1 MENNLTPEQVVE
13 KINGMFTEKMAT
25 VPTKDEVAQLKSEL
39 DNYKAL
45 EVKNSEMEKAIAKM
59 EGRLEA
65 MAEKA
70 VDAPLKKKAR
80 SLNEALVNAYVENV
94 DKVKDAIEKGSRI
107 NLDVKTDT
115 TITGDYTGNVALST
129 LEPGVNRIA
138 RPIRRMR
145 EISNVGSTTS
155 KFVTYIQQT
164 QQVAPGAEESLWTA
178 EAGAKFNGEVK
189 YEEVSEE
196 VKKVAA
202 YIKVSKEM
210 LADLSFVRSEINTEL
225 MEAIEQNIDDALL
238 NGAGGTSLNGL
249 LSVAP
254 AFAAGSF
261 AASVPSANIWDVIRI
276 AKAQI
281 EAANFVPT
289 HVVLNPADVAA
300 LELTKTST
308 GEYSYPAFWDANM
321 RVAGLIVVSSN
332 NITAGT
338 MVIGDF
344 TKLNIKFRE
353 DMNMSVGYEND
364 DFTRN
369 MVTILCEARLVA
381 YVKGNDVN
389 AFVQSD
395 IAVDIAAID
404 KP

>member
-13 KINGMFTEKMAT
+13 KINGLFSEKMAT

-39 DNYKAL
+39 DSFKAI

-59 EGRLEA
+59 EGRIEA
-65 MAEKA
+65 MSEKA
-70 VDAPLKKKAR
+70 VDAPKAQGAKTIK
-80 SLNEALVNAYVENV
+80 EALVKTYTDNV
-94 DKVKDAIEKGSRI
+94 KAISESIEKGHRI
-107 NLDVKTDT
+107 TLDVKTDT
-115 TITGDYTGNVALST
+115 TIDGDYTGNVALSV

-138 RPIRRMR
+138 RPVRRLR

-164 QQVAPGAEESLWTA
+164 QNIKPGAEESLWTA
-178 EAGAKFNGEVK
+178 EAGPKFNGEVK

-210 LADLSFVRSEINTEL
+210 LADLAFVRSEINTEL
-225 MEAIEQNIDDALL
+225 MEAIEQNIDFSLV
-238 NGAGGTSLNGL
+238 NGAGGNDLNGL
-249 LSVAP
+249 LAAAP
-254 AFAAGSF
+254 SF
-261 AASVPSANIWDVIRI
+261 APGTFAGTIPGANIMDLIRI

-289 HVVLNPADVAA
+289 HVVLNPEDVAKI
-300 LELTKTST
+300 ELTKTST
-308 GEYSYPAFWDANM
+308 GEYTYPAFWDANM
-321 RVAGLIVVSSN
+321 RVAGLVVVSSN

-338 MVIGDF
+338 MIVGDF
-344 TKLNIKFRE
+344 TKFNIKFRE

-381 YVKGNDVN
+381 YVKGNDKD

-395 IAVDIAAID
+395 IATDIALIND
-404 KP
+404 